1 MVYVAHLAHSLGLMS
16 AELVDQHVKILSQ
29 LGLPIRYRE
38 GDWLNLLATMR
49 VDKKSRGKQI
59 RFVVISE
66 IAKTKRVESVTD
78 DQLLAAYEKVSQ

>member
-1 MVYVAHLAHSLGLMS
+1 MNQ
-16 AELVDQHVKILSQ
+16 ELVDQHVKVLSQ
-29 LGLPIRYRE
+29 LGLPVRCLE

-66 IAKTKRVESVTD
+66 IAKTERVESVTD